1 MSKKDYDYGEEMK
14 EMDEKMTIWAPKSRE
29 IKPFLF
35 DGSFHAEDADY
46 IEEPIFDAGETKKSN
61 FNIGR
66 RLDLRRF
73 ASQNMDIIRNIIIM
87 IVAVVIG
94 CSITYWRTSS
104 VLNARYEVEL
114 KAAVFSA
121 EQRLASQM
129 RDEYGVTEAEAL
141 QARMEEE
148 ARLCAKMLQPM
159 NGNAVNGKRSAC
171 WSAFCRVD
179 SPNYDNTLEEV
190 LSQKSAYMGYSEDNQ
205 VTQENYDI
213 AYKEV
218 VKWHSGIR
226 PMSYSMVY
234 LLWDPKEIKIFDSM
248 DGNAHYWYE
257 SDWDEYDAAHS
268 A

>member
-1 MSKKDYDYGEEMK
+1 
-14 EMDEKMTIWAPKSRE
+14 MDEKLTIWAPKSGNE

-35 DGSFHAEDADY
+35 NGAVHIEDADY
-46 IEEPIFDAGETKKSN
+46 IEEPASN
-61 FNIGR
+61 DKEENEKRSFRTGR
-66 RLDLRRF
+66 RLELRRF
-73 ASQNMDIIRNIIIM
+73 AAQNMDIIRNIIIM

-104 VLNARYEVEL
+104 ALHAQYEVEL

-148 ARLCAKMLQPM
+148 ARLLAKMLYPM
-159 NGNAVNGKRSAC
+159 NGNTVKGKRSAC
-171 WSAFCRVD
+171 WSAFFRVD
-179 SPNYDNTLEEV
+179 SPNYADTLEDV
-190 LSQKSAYMGYSEDNQ
+190 LSKKYAYMGYSPDNR

-218 VKWHSGIR
+218 VRWHNGIC